1 MRHLLNNKTDIATTI
16 LANIATTNL
25 ANIATTNL
33 ASSEYKYFSGGGL
46 STHTHTHT
54 HTHTT
59 THSGSSKWQNAKK
72 TRKPEGYKQL
82 P

>member
-16 LANIATTNL
+16 L

-46 STHTHTHT
+46 STHT
-54 HTHTT
+54 T
-59 THSGSSKWQNAKK
+59 THSGSAKWQNAKK
-72 TRKPEGYKQL
+72 TRTPEGYKQL